1 MRSFAGPQWNRE
13 ARPSRDILGHT
24 SGSWGWPESSHPRQT
39 ARHADAGS
47 RQLIEQHL
55 RVLEIGGVEAF
66 GKPVVNGREK
76 FARLSPPALFA
87 SQPREARRGAQFKRF
102 CLLLAGN
109 AERILEGRLTFFQL
123 VEAA

>member
-1 MRSFAGPQWNRE
+1 MEPRGPTVKRHPHQR
-13 ARPSRDILGHT
+13 IM
-24 SGSWGWPESSHPRQT
+24 GWPESGHPRQT

-76 FARLSPPALFA
+76 FARLRPPALLA
-87 SQPREARRGAQFKRF
+87 PEPRKARRSAQFKRF

-109 AERILEGRLTFFQL
+109 AECMLKGRLTFLQL

>member
-1 MRSFAGPQWNRE
+1 LFAGPQWNRE

-87 SQPREARRGAQFKRF
+87 P
-102 CLLLAGN
+102 
-109 AERILEGRLTFFQL
+109 
-123 VEAA
+123 